1 MTVSRFSSQAGTR
14 VRSRVLVHSS
24 QCGTN
29 VPIGLYLHT
38 PCRLCAVGRFRE
50 SLGFAIQ
57 ISLCCARVR
66 SRAHPPRL
74 PPPPTSRA
82 ELRVTTRRRAYGMSA
97 AVVFPYGLALPGRP
111 GAGSALG
118 LVSARPA

>member
-1 MTVSRFSSQAGTR
+1 MPRSASTYILPADSARLAGSVNR
-14 VRSRVLVHSS
+14 WVLLYGSACSVLG
-24 QCGTN
+24 CGAGPT
-29 VPIGLYLHT
+29 H
-38 PCRLCAVGRFRE
+38 
-50 SLGFAIQ
+50 
-57 ISLCCARVR
+57 
-66 SRAHPPRL
+66 PRL

-118 LVSARPA
+118 LVSARPAGRGRRAW